1 MIGCGHEEEG
11 AGLLSFGLDSL
22 EETGQKRD
30 TIAQE
35 RSSREVVSLSGE
47 EENAKFDLGC
57 VKLKLPVGHPNRDIQ
72 EAVGIS
78 RLEPRREG
86 SGLEI
91 KICLSSGCRWQS
103 APGEWMKSSRKS
115 KEQEVEE
122 LQVVLW

>member
-1 MIGCGHEEEG
+1 M
-11 AGLLSFGLDSL
+11 
-22 EETGQKRD
+22 
-30 TIAQE
+30 
-35 RSSREVVSLSGE
+35 SRE

-78 RLEPRREG
+78 GLDPRREG

-91 KICLSSGCRWQS
+91 KIWLSSVCRWQS
-103 APGEWMKSSRKS
+103 KPGEWMKSSGKS